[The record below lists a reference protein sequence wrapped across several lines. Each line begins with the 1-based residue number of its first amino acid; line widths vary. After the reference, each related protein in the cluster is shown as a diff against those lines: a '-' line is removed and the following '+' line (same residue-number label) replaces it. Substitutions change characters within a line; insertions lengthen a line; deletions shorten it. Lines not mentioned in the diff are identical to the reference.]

1 MNSTTNI
8 GFKSGLDLIRV
19 IAILFVVAGHFF
31 LNSDFKSTPFEG
43 FSMFVQGMGQT
54 LFGINVALFMMLTG
68 YLNLKKRVCKLYYR
82 NGIRVILSYVVISL
96 ITILFRVYHIGEEAG
111 IVTWIMK
118 VTGFTAI
125 PYAWY
130 IEMWIGLFLLTPFLN
145 ILWANLESKRNRII
159 LIITLFLLTAPS
171 DFLNRYGMTLAPS
184 YWEKACFPLLF
195 FFAGA
200 YIKEYQPKVK
210 KYLLGGGNADSMFNQ
225 SFDYVAV
232 CQRSFIHSNYGRY
245 QWAIYGSIGDNR
257 ISYVLSSGD
266 KTGVGKIDVKKS
278 VSSIA

>member
-19 IAILFVVAGHFF
+19 IAISFVVAGHFF
-31 LNSDFKSTPFEG
+31 LNTEFKSSPFEG

-54 LFGINVALFMMLTG
+54 LFGVNVALFMMLTG
-68 YLNLKKRVCKLYYR
+68 YLNLKKRVCKSYYR
-82 NGIRVILSYVVISL
+82 SGIRVIVSYVVISV
-96 ITILFRVYHIGEEAG
+96 ITILFRVYYIGEEMG
-111 IVTWIMK
+111 IVSWIMK

-130 IEMWIGLFLLTPFLN
+130 IELWIGLFLLTPFLN
-145 ILWANLESKRNRII
+145 ILWANLESKRNRVI
-159 LIITLFLLTAPS
+159 LIVTLFLLTAPS

-184 YWEKACFPLLF
+184 YWENACCPLLF

-210 KYLLGGGNADSMFNQ
+210 KCLLGGGG
-225 SFDYVAV
+225 
-232 CQRSFIHSNYGRY
+232 CP
-245 QWAIYGSIGDNR
+245 
-257 ISYVLSSGD
+257 
-266 KTGVGKIDVKKS
+266 KTL
-278 VSSIA
+278 

>member
-19 IAILFVVAGHFF
+19 IAISFVVAGHFF
-31 LNSDFKSTPFEG
+31 LNTEFKSSPFEG

-54 LFGINVALFMMLTG
+54 LFGVNVALFMMLTG
-68 YLNLKKRVCKLYYR
+68 YLNLKKRVCKSYLSQWL
-82 NGIRVILSYVVISL
+82 RVIVSYVVISV
-96 ITILFRVYHIGEEAG
+96 ITILFRVYYIGEEMG
-111 IVTWIMK
+111 IVSWIMK

-159 LIITLFLLTAPS
+159 LIVTLFLLTAPS
-171 DFLNRYGMTLAPS
+171 DFFNRYGMTLAPS

-210 KYLLGGGNADSMFNQ
+210 KRLLGGQ
-225 SFDYVAV
+225 
-232 CQRSFIHSNYGRY
+232 H
-245 QWAIYGSIGDNR
+245 
-257 ISYVLSSGD
+257 
-266 KTGVGKIDVKKS
+266 
-278 VSSIA
+278 

>member
-1 MNSTTNI
+1 MNSTKVT
-8 GFKSGLDLIRV
+8 GFKSGLDVIRV
-19 IAILFVVAGHFF
+19 IAISFVVAAHFF

-54 LFGINVALFMMLTG
+54 LFGVNVALFMMLTG
-68 YLNLKKRVCKLYYR
+68 YLNLKKEICKAYYCS
-82 NGIRVILSYVVISL
+82 GIRVIIAYVVISI
-96 ITILFRVYHIGEEAG
+96 ITILFRVYYIGEEMG
-111 IVTWIMK
+111 IVSWIMK

-145 ILWANLESKRNRII
+145 ILWVNLESKHNRII
-159 LIITLFLLTAPS
+159 LIVTLFLLTAPS
-171 DFLNRYGMTLAPS
+171 DLFNRYGMTLAPS

-210 KYLLGGGNADSMFNQ
+210 KHLLGGE
-225 SFDYVAV
+225 Y
-232 CQRSFIHSNYGRY
+232 
-245 QWAIYGSIGDNR
+245 
-257 ISYVLSSGD
+257 
-266 KTGVGKIDVKKS
+266 
-278 VSSIA
+278 